1 MIRNVFLVSC
11 VALMASVGY
20 SFEYNVRRPS
30 DDICPTGPSA
40 VAEPGVWT
48 LNFEGALEAAKA
60 NGRKLVVLNSGSFWC
75 PYCETLEE
83 MVLTSSAW
91 KSYVNENGFY
101 LAVLDFPYRGTVT
114 EDQEWKSVHPELG
127 AGWGFSC
134 WLMDAA
140 YLAGEGMST
149 ADGLAVIM
157 HEYEIQKS
165 LALPSAGQIRIR
177 DYTDSYD
184 FVYGKVGY
192 PTLLVFGEDGAEIGR
207 MSFPWASK
215 SAVTA
220 SEAQEYVL
228 QTMESILVGKCAVCE
243 DPVRGVPLDYYAQR
257 YTGWLT
263 AEDGGI
269 AGTFMFKT
277 GRRNSRN
284 QVKVSGWIMRDGKK
298 TRFPSVKAGGFNSAI
313 TLEGKNGATVS
324 VKFGSTGLS
333 GHVVLGGVR
342 YLLNGGRDVFRGKD
356 ADSKARAAKCPTGTW
371 SVVLKPADKESPS
384 PFARGYGALSVQLR
398 AKGKARIKGWLGDG
412 TSIGVSSQAIVGEN
426 GMTCLPVLIA
436 KRKGNTIGFVIWFKN
451 GRLFS
456 IDTVSKWQSTG
467 AWNFTAACTPSST
480 MSAGIGIVEK
490 KLDLEIDGLESI
502 LYEGL
507 PPFGDPSLDE
517 VTVEGKKWHGT
528 EVSRL
533 KLTLKPRNGLLNGS
547 MRIDFEKSDGHL
559 KRIKGAVHGVV
570 MGGSGY
576 GMLVIRG
583 VGTWP
588 VKIMACG
595 SCGTM

>member
-1 MIRNVFLVSC
+1 MLRTAVLALYFMLVGSI
-11 VALMASVGY
+11 GY

-30 DDICPTGPSA
+30 NDIRPTGPSVA
-40 VAEPGVWT
+40 AEPGVWS

-83 MVLTSSAW
+83 LVLMSKAW
-91 KSYVNENGFY
+91 KSFVEENGFY
-101 LAVLDFPYRGTVT
+101 LGVLDFPYRGTVT
-114 EDQEWKSVHPELG
+114 EDQAWKSVHPELG

-134 WLMDAA
+134 WLMDAE
-140 YLAGEGMST
+140 YLAGLGLSSN
-149 ADGLAVIM
+149 DGFAAIM

-192 PTLLVFGEDGAEIGR
+192 PTLLVFGEDGNEIGR

-243 DPVRGVPLDYYAQR
+243 DPVRGVPLDYFAQR

-263 AEDGGI
+263 DADGGF
-269 AGTFMFKT
+269 AGTCMFKT
-277 GRRNSRN
+277 GRRSSRD
-284 QVKVSGWIMRDGKK
+284 QVKVSGWVLRDGKK
-298 TRFPSVKAGGFNSAI
+298 TRFPTVTVGDFNSA
-313 TLEGKNGATVS
+313 LPLAAKNGASAS
-324 VKFGSTGLS
+324 VKFGETGLS
-333 GHVVLGGVR
+333 GHVILGGTR

-356 ADSKARAAKCPTGTW
+356 ADSRARAAKCPAGTW
-371 SVVLKPADKESPS
+371 SVVLKPADKVAPS

-412 TSIGVSSQAIVGEN
+412 TSVSVSSQAIVGEK
-426 GMTCLPVLIA
+426 GMTCLPVCA
-436 KRKGNTIGFVIWFKN
+436 KRKGSCIGFVIWFKD

-456 IDTVSKWQSTG
+456 IDTVSKWQSRG
-467 AWNFTAACTPSST
+467 AQDFVATCTPSST
-480 MSAGIGIVEK
+480 MSPGVGVIDE
-490 KLDLEIDGLESI
+490 KLDLEIDGLESV

-507 PPFGDPSLDE
+507 PPIGDPSLDE
-517 VTVEGKKWHGT
+517 VTVIGRKWLGT
-528 EVSRL
+528 EISRL
-533 KLTLKPRNGLLNGS
+533 KLTLKSGTGLLSGS
-547 MRIDFEKSDGHL
+547 MRIDFLKADDHR
-559 KRIKGAVHGVV
+559 KRIKGTVRGVV

-576 GMLVIRG
+576 GMLVLRG

>member
-1 MIRNVFLVSC
+1 MLRNGVLALC
-11 VALMASVGY
+11 VALVASAGY
-20 SFEYNVRRPS
+20 SFDYYVRRPS
-30 DDICPTGPSA
+30 DDVRPTGPSA

-48 LNFEGALEAAKA
+48 LNFEGALAAAKA

-83 MVLTSSAW
+83 LVLTSKAW
-91 KSYVNENGFY
+91 KSFVEANGFY
-101 LAVLDFPYRGTVT
+101 LGMLDFPYRGTVT

-134 WLMDAA
+134 WLMDEG
-140 YLAGEGMST
+140 YLGGLGLSPTE
-149 ADGLAVIM
+149 GLAAIM

-184 FVYGKVGY
+184 FVYGKLGY
-192 PTLLVFGEDGAEIGR
+192 PTLLVFGEDGNVIGR

-243 DPVRGVPLDYYAQR
+243 DPVRGVPLDYFAQR

-263 AEDGGI
+263 DADGGL

-277 GRRNSRN
+277 GRRTSRN
-284 QVKVSGWIMRDGKK
+284 KVKVSGWILRDGKK
-298 TRFPSVKAGGFNSAI
+298 TRFPTVDVEDFNSSVPL
-313 TLEGKNGATVS
+313 TGKKGALAS
-324 VKFGSTGLS
+324 VKFGETGLT
-333 GHVVLGGVR
+333 GHVVLDGVS
-342 YLLNGGRDVFRGKD
+342 YSLNGGRDVFRGKD
-356 ADSKARAAKCPTGTW
+356 ADSKARAAKSPVGTW
-371 SVVLKPADKESPS
+371 SVVLKPADEEAPS

-412 TSIGVSSQAIVGEN
+412 TSVSLSSQAIVGEK
-426 GMTCLPVLIA
+426 GMSCLPVCA
-436 KRKGNTIGFVIWFKN
+436 KKKGSGIGFVIWFKD

-456 IDTVSKWQSTG
+456 IDTVSKWQSKGSQDFVAT
-467 AWNFTAACTPSST
+467 CTPSST
-480 MSAGIGIVEK
+480 MSAGIGVIDE
-490 KLDLEIDGLESI
+490 KLDLEIDGLESV

-507 PPFGDPSLDE
+507 PPIGDPSLDE
-517 VTVEGKKWHGT
+517 VTVVGKKWLGT

-533 KLTLKPRNGLLNGS
+533 KLTLKSGTGLLSGS
-547 MRIDFEKSDGHL
+547 MRIDFEKTDGHL
-559 KRIKGAVHGVV
+559 KKIKGVVRGVV
-570 MGGSGY
+570 MGGAGY
-576 GMLVIRG
+576 GTLVIRG

-588 VKIMACG
+588 VKITACG

>member
-1 MIRNVFLVSC
+1 MLRKGILALCAVLVG
-11 VALMASVGY
+11 SVGY

-30 DDICPTGPSA
+30 DDTRPTGPSA

-48 LNFEGALEAAKA
+48 LNFEGALEAAQA

-83 MVLTSSAW
+83 LVLMSNAW
-91 KSYVNENGFY
+91 KSYVKDNGFY

-134 WLMDAA
+134 WLMDEA

-149 ADGLAVIM
+149 TDGLAAIM

-184 FVYGKVGY
+184 FVYGKLGY
-192 PTLLVFGEDGAEIGR
+192 PTLLVFGEDGNEIGR

-228 QTMESILVGKCAVCE
+228 QTLESILVGKCAVCE
-243 DPVRGVPLDYYAQR
+243 DPVCGVPLDYFAQR

-263 AEDGGI
+263 ASDGGV

-277 GRRNSRN
+277 GRRNSHDK
-284 QVKVSGWIMRDGKK
+284 VKVSGWVLRDGKK
-298 TRFPSVKAGGFNSAI
+298 TRFPTVDVDDFNSAVPL
-313 TLEGKNGATVS
+313 TGKKGASAS
-324 VKFGSTGLS
+324 VKFGETGLT
-333 GHVVLGGVR
+333 GHVVLDGVS

-356 ADSKARAAKCPTGTW
+356 ADSRARAAKCPAGTW
-371 SVVLKPADKESPS
+371 SVVLTPGDKAAPS
-384 PFARGYGALSVQLR
+384 PFARGYGSLSVQLR

-412 TSIGVSSQAIVGEN
+412 TSVSVSSQAIVGEK

-436 KRKGNTIGFVIWFKN
+436 KKGTTIGFVIWFKN
-451 GRLFS
+451 ARLFS
-456 IDTVSKWQSTG
+456 IDTVSKWQSNG
-467 AWNFTAACTPSST
+467 AQKFVATCKPSST
-480 MSAGIGIVEK
+480 MSAGVGVIDE
-490 KLDLEIDGLESI
+490 KLDLEIDGLESV

-507 PPFGDPSLDE
+507 PPIGDPSLDE
-517 VTVEGKKWHGT
+517 VTVAGKKWLGT

-533 KLTLKPRNGLLNGS
+533 KLTLKSGTGLLSGS
-547 MRIDFEKSDGHL
+547 MRIDFQKADGHR
-559 KRIKGAVHGVV
+559 KKIKGVVRGVV

-576 GMLVIRG
+576 GMLVLRG